1 MRYEINDR
9 MQATLNLYNILDR
22 EYFYRVGSTTTF
34 NMYGEP
40 ANLMA
45 GFSYK
50 L

>member
-9 MQATLNLYNILDR
+9 MQATLNLYNLLDR
-22 EYFYRVGSTTTF
+22 EYFYRVGSTSTF

-45 GFSYK
+45 GFTYK